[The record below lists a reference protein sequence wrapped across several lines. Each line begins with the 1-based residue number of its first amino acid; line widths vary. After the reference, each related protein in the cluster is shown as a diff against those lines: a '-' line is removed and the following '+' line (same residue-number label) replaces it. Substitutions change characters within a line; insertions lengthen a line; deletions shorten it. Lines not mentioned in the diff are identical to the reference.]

1 MATVDTTKSLEIR
14 TLIKESGTLEVSLV
28 EVNLPAL
35 QDDELVVRVEAAPI
49 NPSDIGL
56 LLAGGDTTAITKLS
70 GDLPAISMPVSSGAF
85 QLLQARIGMSLPVG
99 IEGAG
104 VVVAA
109 GKSPE
114 AQALI
119 GRTVSLSIGGMYS
132 QYRIAKISDC
142 IVFPEGTDPALCAA
156 SFVNPMTAL
165 GMIETMRRDKHTAL
179 VHTAAASNLG
189 RMLNRICIKDGIKLV
204 NIVRG
209 EQQVE
214 LLKSE
219 GAQYVCDMNAPTFFD
234 DLMRAIEETGA
245 SIAFDATG
253 GGSLADNILTAMEKV
268 MVARMTEYD
277 RYGSPWHKQVYV
289 YGRLNTDP
297 MIVRRAY
304 GSAWGMSGWL
314 LFPFLSSLESKDVER
329 LKARVVAEIDTTFAS
344 NYASE
349 VSLADAIDPANIE
362 TFNKRSTGNKF
373 LIRPHQ

>member
-1 MATVDTTKSLEIR
+1 MAAQDATKSLEIR
-14 TLIKESGTLEVSLV
+14 SLIKAGGTLEVSLA
-28 EVNLPAL
+28 EVSLPEPL
-35 QDDELVVRVEAAPI
+35 DDEVVVRVEAAPI

-56 LLAGGDTTAITKLS
+56 LLAGGDTASITTLA
-70 GDLPAISMPVSSGAF
+70 GDLPAISMPVSSNA
-85 QLLQARIGMSLPVG
+85 LQALAARIGMSLPVG

-109 GKSPE
+109 GKSPD
-114 AQALI
+114 AQALL
-119 GRTVSLSIGGMYS
+119 GRTVSLSIGGMYC
-132 QYRIAKISDC
+132 QYRVARVSDC
-142 IVFPEGTDPALCAA
+142 IVFPQGTDPRLCAA

-165 GMIETMRRDKHTAL
+165 GMVETMRRDRHTAL

-209 EQQVE
+209 QQQVD

-219 GAQYVCDMNAPTFFD
+219 GAHYVCDMNAPTFFD
-234 DLMRAIEETGA
+234 DLVQAIEETGA

-253 GGSLADNILTAMEKV
+253 GGALADNILTAMEKV
-268 MVARMTEYD
+268 MVGRMSEYD

-289 YGRLNTDP
+289 YGRLNTEP

-304 GSAWGMSGWL
+304 GSAWGMAGWL
-314 LFPFLSSLESKDVER
+314 LFPFLSSLEARDVER

-344 NYASE
+344 NYASQ
-349 VSLADAIDPANIE
+349 VSLADAINPASIAA
-362 TFNKRSTGNKF
+362 FNKRSTGNKF
-373 LIRPHQ
+373 LIRPHL